1 MDALGE
7 DEQFEPSTASPADR
21 TAAHERMEHGRSVE
35 ICGEVCP
42 TPSHAWCADDLQEEY
57 FEAMVEGDGDCDS
70 VNGDQDEVDN
80 ITLGMCT
87 WIVFC
92 AFFCFFFAW

>member
-21 TAAHERMEHGRSVE
+21 TAAHELMEVTE
-35 ICGEVCP
+35 IGGEVCP
-42 TPSHAWCADDLQEEY
+42 TPSCAWRASDVREE
-57 FEAMVEGDGDCDS
+57 FLDAMAEGDSDCDS

-92 AFFCFFFAW
+92 AFLCLFFAW